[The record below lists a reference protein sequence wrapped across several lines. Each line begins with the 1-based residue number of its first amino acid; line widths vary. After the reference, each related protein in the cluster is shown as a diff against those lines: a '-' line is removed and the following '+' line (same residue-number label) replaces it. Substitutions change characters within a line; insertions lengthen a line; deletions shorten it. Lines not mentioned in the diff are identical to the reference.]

1 MIVAQPSLN
10 LLVGTYTQ
18 SGKSEGIY
26 VYTFDP
32 ATGASTLRGTTAA
45 ENPSF
50 LAVSADGNH
59 VYAANENGNGQG
71 AVSAYAFDRGSGA
84 LRLLNQ
90 RLTGGDAPCHVTT
103 DHRGSHVI
111 LSNYSGGSVS
121 VFTIGQDGSLGPLK
135 QLIQHSGSGPDQSR
149 QQAPHVHSSFFSPD
163 EKRIYV
169 QDLGTDKVHIYDFF
183 PEAANPLVSA
193 AQPFAMGEPGGGP
206 RHLALSAD
214 GSILYLVQE
223 MTARVRVFRQ
233 QQGRMTPIQDV
244 EMNEPG
250 FAGQN
255 GAADIK
261 LSPDGR
267 FLYASNRGEAHTLA
281 IYRVN
286 AADGTLT
293 KIGNQPVLGKEPRN
307 FTLSPDGRF
316 LLVGNQKSDEV
327 VIFSRDADTG
337 LLTDTGRRITVP
349 EPVCLVFA
357 E

>member
-1 MIVAQPSLN
+1 MKKYTTLALVVLPAMIVVQPSLN

-111 LSNYSGGSVS
+111 LSNYGGGSVS

-149 QQAPHVHSSFFSPD
+149 QQAPHVHSAFFSPD
-163 EKRIYV
+163 EKRICV
-169 QDLGTDKVHIYDFF
+169 Q
-183 PEAANPLVSA
+183 
-193 AQPFAMGEPGGGP
+193 
-206 RHLALSAD
+206 
-214 GSILYLVQE
+214 
-223 MTARVRVFRQ
+223 
-233 QQGRMTPIQDV
+233 
-244 EMNEPG
+244 
-250 FAGQN
+250 
-255 GAADIK
+255 
-261 LSPDGR
+261 
-267 FLYASNRGEAHTLA
+267 
-281 IYRVN
+281 
-286 AADGTLT
+286 
-293 KIGNQPVLGKEPRN
+293 
-307 FTLSPDGRF
+307 
-316 LLVGNQKSDEV
+316 
-327 VIFSRDADTG
+327 G
-337 LLTDTGRRITVP
+337 L
-349 EPVCLVFA
+349 
-357 E
+357 